1 MTKRLPP
8 LLHYKLLVQ
17 ITPRIMKILQIRTVL
32 ATVLLSLCIGQVYA
46 WSLLSNAVN
55 SVLNHDMS
63 FAFSLAILFLGLSAA
78 FMGKFVER
86 NPKATYI
93 MSVIFFWIHPKWICL
108 QRRKRMAVLCSIR
121 CPVRLLVRPRV
132 CSTNQNSDA
141 ILPS

>member
-1 MTKRLPP
+1 M
-8 LLHYKLLVQ
+8 KL
-17 ITPRIMKILQIRTVL
+17 LQIRTVL

-86 NPKATYI
+86 NPKATYV
-93 MSVIFFWIHPKWICL
+93 MSVILFIAGFL
-108 QRRKRMAVLCSIR
+108 LSGFACSVGSVWL

-132 CSTNQNSDA
+132 CGPNQDPDA